1 MMRRVVG
8 VVVVVKNDADISRV
22 LIGVVTVLAEV
33 EVLVVVILVVVV
45 DVVVKNDADTSWCC
59 CCCCCEEK

>member
-22 LIGVVTVLAEV
+22 LIEVVSVLAEV
-33 EVLVVVILVVVV
+33 EVLVVVILL
-45 DVVVKNDADTSWCC
+45 VVVKNDADSFLSSSSSWLFDFLG
-59 CCCCCEEK
+59 

>member
-22 LIGVVTVLAEV
+22 LIEVVSVLAEV

-45 DVVVKNDADTSWCC
+45 KNDADTSC
-59 CCCCCEEK
+59 

>member
-8 VVVVVKNDADISRV
+8 VVVVVVVKNDADISRV
-22 LIGVVTVLAEV
+22 LIEVVSVLAKV

-45 DVVVKNDADTSWCC
+45 KNDADTSCC
-59 CCCCCEEK
+59 

>member
-8 VVVVVKNDADISRV
+8 VVVVVVKNDADISRV
-22 LIGVVTVLAEV
+22 LIGVVTVVAEV

-45 DVVVKNDADTSWCC
+45 KNDADTSC
-59 CCCCCEEK
+59 

>member
-8 VVVVVKNDADISRV
+8 VVVAVKNDADISRV

-45 DVVVKNDADTSWCC
+45 KNDADTSCC
-59 CCCCCEEK
+59 CCCCCCC